1 MAWCLKSGL
10 GTGPNYS
17 HLATILATMKA
28 SHLPVQ
34 CCKSKCCCVCSMES
48 KFWYI
53 IMPLLASH
61 IEQGEMT
68 WLGGKVF
75 NIDGE
80 TFW

>member
-1 MAWCLKSGL
+1 
-10 GTGPNYS
+10 
-17 HLATILATMKA
+17 
-28 SHLPVQ
+28 
-34 CCKSKCCCVCSMES
+34 MES

-53 IMPLLASH
+53 IIPLLASH

-80 TFW
+80 TFWWRDDHSRPQSYLALLASEARRTRASSSGLAGQEGSGDENAR